1 MPILSIM
8 ADNLFPTLE
17 HDHASCVDMAVD
29 KAREL
34 CKDKSVKLTPLREA
48 VLRVLLSTHKALG
61 AYDIIEN
68 LKSGGREVAPISA
81 YRVIDVLVE
90 AGLVH
95 RLESKNAYFACLSD
109 HDDERSLLVL
119 ICEGCARVAE
129 AEAHEAWK
137 AIAELTRS
145 SGFRVNNTVLEIQG
159 YCAECG
165 KKSAAAAS

>member
-1 MPILSIM
+1 MM

-17 HDHASCVDMAVD
+17 HDHASCVDTAVD
-29 KAREL
+29 KARGL
-34 CKDKSVKLTPLREA
+34 CTDKSVRLTPLREA

-61 AYDIIEN
+61 AYDIIES

-129 AEAHEAWK
+129 AEAQEAWK

-165 KKSAAAAS
+165 KKSAAAGL